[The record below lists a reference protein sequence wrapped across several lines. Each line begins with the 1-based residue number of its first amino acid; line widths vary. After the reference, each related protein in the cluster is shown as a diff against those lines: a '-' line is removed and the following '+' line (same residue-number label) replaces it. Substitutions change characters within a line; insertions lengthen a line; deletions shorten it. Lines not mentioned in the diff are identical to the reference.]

1 MTNNTKYQK
10 KIKNIQRMMIAWA
23 EHQVGGLSPLQI
35 NGKKRDLPD
44 DWEPNFKWLLKLEN
58 ADSITKHDMK
68 CCNEYHEHYGDPKGI
83 MRNV

>member
-23 EHQVGGLSPLQI
+23 EHQVD
-35 NGKKRDLPD
+35 GKKRDLPD
-44 DWEPNFKWLLKLEN
+44 DWKPNFKWLLKLEN
-58 ADSITKHDMK
+58 ADLITKHDMK
-68 CCNEYHEHYGDPKGI
+68 CCNEYHKHYGDPKGI